1 MDELNEKITPE
12 EENNTTPEPT
22 ANQDDAPELVPT
34 SDNASEDINID
45 ELFETI
51 IADAPA
57 EEEAP
62 DLGPLPE
69 EEPKTVWSFSEQA
82 KKDRE
87 TARES
92 GRKGAFVY
100 AIVMT
105 GLFAVCFAVLAILL
119 ITGFGSGA
127 DRTVVV
133 GPDASVADLVD
144 SVKDSVVTVEVKTAR
159 SSSTCLHITLRV
171 LHLII
176 QSDVREEVENLVSLI
191 VCHLQVLGNLL
202 G

>member
-12 EENNTTPEPT
+12 EENNSTPEPT

-45 ELFETI
+45 ELFETF

-92 GRKGAFVY
+92 GRKHHQ
-100 AIVMT
+100 
-105 GLFAVCFAVLAILL
+105 LF
-119 ITGFGSGA
+119 
-127 DRTVVV
+127 R
-133 GPDASVADLVD
+133 
-144 SVKDSVVTVEVKTAR
+144 
-159 SSSTCLHITLRV
+159 
-171 LHLII
+171 
-176 QSDVREEVENLVSLI
+176 
-191 VCHLQVLGNLL
+191 
-202 G
+202 